1 MSQKI
6 LEKEDYVSIAYRL
19 MDRDGNPIDQFTK
32 EEPFGFVLGYHQ
44 ILPAVEEQLYS
55 KEVGE
60 SLQIIV
66 PAEEAY
72 GKYRD
77 DLVTIVDK
85 EHFANEFSIKVG
97 MRFSTKGPLDEDVIV
112 EVIEVKDDEVVL
124 DGNHPLAGL
133 DLIFEID
140 IIEARKATKKELD
153 EARAIMPKTQL
164 H

>member
-1 MSQKI
+1 MQ
-6 LEKEDYVSIAYRL
+6 KEDHVSIAYRL

-44 ILPAVEEQLYS
+44 ILPVVEEQLLD

-60 SLQIIV
+60 SLQIVI

-77 DLVTIVDK
+77 ELVTIVDK

-97 MRFSTKGPLDEDVIV
+97 MRFSTKGPQEEDVIV
-112 EVIEVKDDEVVL
+112 EVIEVKDNEVVL

-140 IIEARKATKKELD
+140 IIEARKATKEELE